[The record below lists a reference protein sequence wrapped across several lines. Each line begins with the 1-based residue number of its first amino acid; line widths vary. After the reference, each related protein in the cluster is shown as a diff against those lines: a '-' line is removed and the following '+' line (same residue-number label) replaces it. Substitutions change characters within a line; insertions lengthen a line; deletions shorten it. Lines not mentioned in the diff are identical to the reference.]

1 MLFRYRAIDIREI
14 DGDRLLKSDGVGDN
28 VIAILAKLRDRRQA
42 LHKIVSRLAGLP
54 PEERREALDQLLI
67 LAGLRKLAGVVKE
80 EMNAMPIQI
89 DLMENEVIA
98 DYYNRGRQEGRQ
110 EGVHEGEIAVLRR
123 QIEKRFG
130 EMPEWAQQRLASRT
144 AEQLEQL
151 SVRLLD
157 AGTLEELL
165 K

>member
-1 MLFRYRAIDIREI
+1 
-14 DGDRLLKSDGVGDN
+14 
-28 VIAILAKLRDRRQA
+28 
-42 LHKIVSRLAGLP
+42 
-54 PEERREALDQLLI
+54 
-67 LAGLRKLAGVVKE
+67 
-80 EMNAMPIQI
+80 MPIQI

-98 DYYNRGRQEGRQ
+98 DYYNRGRQERRQ

-130 EMPEWAQQRLASRT
+130 VMPEWAQQRLASRT